1 VCCKKKKKTQDE
13 DEEEEKSRGMMM
25 QKKQLQQLRNSESR
39 WQAWEQKSLP
49 IDKTDLT
56 SRWKN
61 WSCESSRKSEKT
73 KETYHDIMRFFVNGV
88 RGYGKSSC
96 FPYAT
101 LSHLSFFFNFAFSSS
116 FFLFFSLL
124 PNLSYYH
131 LSSAFILFFKFGEF
145 SQLRQLGEFFFQ
157 KMRKTRIICDF

>member
-1 VCCKKKKKTQDE
+1 
-13 DEEEEKSRGMMM
+13 
-25 QKKQLQQLRNSESR
+25 
-39 WQAWEQKSLP
+39 
-49 IDKTDLT
+49 
-56 SRWKN
+56 
-61 WSCESSRKSEKT
+61 
-73 KETYHDIMRFFVNGV
+73 MRFFVNGV